1 MLTMTSV
8 EAQNRFGQLLDAA
21 QREPIIITRHGR
33 TAAFIVSPQDMD
45 ELTQARQKRNSEA
58 AAPTGIDWMLQ
69 QPLQTGGETGMASA
83 AALQERIAGLRA
95 DRADW
100 SDR

>member
-33 TAAFIVSPQDMD
+33 TAAFIVSPQDMA
-45 ELTQARQKRNSEA
+45 ELTQAREKRNAEA

-69 QPLQTGGETGMASA
+69 QPLQTGGEAGTSNVAV
-83 AALQERIAGLRA
+83 LQERVTHL
-95 DRADW
+95 RADW

>member
-21 QREPIIITRHGR
+21 QREPIAITRHGR
-33 TAAFIVSPQDMD
+33 KAAFIVSPQDMA
-45 ELTQARQKRNSEA
+45 ELTQARNKISNA
-58 AAPTGIDWMLQ
+58 ASVPTGIDWMLQ
-69 QPLQTGGETGMASA
+69 QPLQTGGEAGTSSA
-83 AALQERIAGLRA
+83 AVLQERIAHLR
-95 DRADW
+95 DDW

>member
-21 QREPIIITRHGR
+21 QREPVAITRHGR
-33 TAAFIVSPQDMD
+33 KAAFIVSPQDMA
-45 ELTQARQKRNSEA
+45 ELTNARNKSSNPA
-58 AAPTGIDWMLQ
+58 TAPTGIDWMLQ
-69 QPLQTGGETGMASA
+69 QPLQTGGE
-83 AALQERIAGLRA
+83 AGTS
-95 DRADW
+95 ADW

>member
-21 QREPIIITRHGR
+21 QREPISITRHGR
-33 TAAFIVSPQDMD
+33 TVAFIVSPKDMA
-45 ELTQARQKRNSEA
+45 ELTNARNKSGSNT
-58 AAPTGIDWMLQ
+58 AAPTGVDWMLQ
-69 QPLQTGGETGMASA
+69 QPLQTGGEAGLSNVS
-83 AALQERIAGLRA
+83 ALQERVANL
-95 DRADW
+95 RADW

>member
-33 TAAFIVSPQDMD
+33 TAAYIVSPQDMD
-45 ELTQARQKRNSEA
+45 ELTQSREKRSAEA

-69 QPLQTGGETGMASA
+69 QPLQTGGEAGTSSA
-83 AALQERIAGLRA
+83 AVLQERVAHL
-95 DRADW
+95 RADW

>member
-33 TAAFIVSPQDMD
+33 TAAFIVSPQDMA
-45 ELTQARQKRNSEA
+45 ELTQARNKSGKA
-58 AAPTGIDWMLQ
+58 AAEPTGIDWMLQ
-69 QPLQTGGETGMASA
+69 QPLQTGGEAGTSNVAV
-83 AALQERIAGLRA
+83 LQERVTHL
-95 DRADW
+95 RADW